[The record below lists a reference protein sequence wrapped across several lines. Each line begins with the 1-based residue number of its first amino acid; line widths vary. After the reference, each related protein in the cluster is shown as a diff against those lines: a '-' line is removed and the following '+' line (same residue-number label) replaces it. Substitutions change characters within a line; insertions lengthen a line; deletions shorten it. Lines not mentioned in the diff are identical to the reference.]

1 MMVRHVR
8 GAAPPQTDTGVV
20 SGSAPSIT
28 EWAIEIRKRAYL
40 GQTLGWSAVWHDV
53 NFLYI
58 LCLFVSWRVEEPVTE
73 DPGAQQIEVAEQ
85 ELIEGKLC
93 P

>member
-1 MMVRHVR
+1 MSRLLLC
-8 GAAPPQTDTGVV
+8 
-20 SGSAPSIT
+20 I
-28 EWAIEIRKRAYL
+28 L
-40 GQTLGWSAVWHDV
+40 FNVWCDV

-58 LCLFVSWRVEEPVTE
+58 LCLFVLWRVEEPVIE
-73 DPGAQQIEVAEQ
+73 DPSDQQIEVAEQ

>member
-1 MMVRHVR
+1 LKIHILK
-8 GAAPPQTDTGVV
+8 
-20 SGSAPSIT
+20 SIT
-28 EWAIEIRKRAYL
+28 PKIMIHVPRIL
-40 GQTLGWSAVWHDV
+40 FCLHVWCDV

-58 LCLFVSWRVEEPVTE
+58 LCMFVLWRVEEPVTD
-73 DPGAQQIEVAEQ
+73 DPGDQQIEVAEQ